1 MEKSGK
7 KRRKAARKR
16 YLALLMS
23 LCLTGT
29 MLPVTARAE
38 SAASGGLCEHH
49 TEHTA
54 ECGYVEAVEGH
65 ECEHMH
71 DEKCGYQEAGECT
84 HAHTEECGEE
94 GESCTHVHDDGC
106 GYAEAHE
113 CEHTHDESCGYVEAV
128 EGSPCTFV
136 CDTCGR
142 EAEPEVSH
150 LSEAVL
156 AVQERINALP
166 DAADITEEN
175 FDETAALLDEIDEAK
190 AKLTDEEID
199 ALDYQKYEAAAAK
212 LLELMGEE
220 GAGEPEALELRDIT
234 VTMTGQPTGSMVRT
248 INLKPEVLRPTSA
261 WSSGGNKVYFG
272 GYNGSPTAYRVLS
285 SPSTQSGVDNC
296 ILLDCDTILVNKPFD
311 ADGATNNGQARLN
324 AWSNSD
330 LESWLK
336 GNAFYGGS
344 VFSTPEKEAIAE
356 TTLLEQNVQYFVDS
370 CNRPYNDYSAN
381 NYVFLLSAAEAEE
394 LYQDATA
401 RKKTGGQEDWWWL
414 RSRAIDAADMAAGT
428 VDPNGRCDLRRY
440 NQTAVGVSPALNVK
454 RSSVLFASE
463 SGMNKAASTLTQV
476 ADSTAKTWK
485 LTLLDSSK
493 RVSVSNGQNITR
505 ADNGGA
511 VAITVPYTYTD
522 SSITN
527 AVSQISVMLT
537 DKVYNASDAKVLYYG
552 ALQNATIT
560 AGGTTGTGTFTLPS
574 ALEDKTCGTD
584 YYAYIIAED
593 VNGEHQTD
601 YASTPQSITIPTSVS
616 TFTVTITDGTLSTG
630 NTTGEYAQ
638 GDTVTI
644 TADTAQTGQRFK
656 KWSVERGTVTL
667 ADSTSTTTTFSMPAE
682 AVSVKA
688 EYEPIPVPA
697 PVITTQPDNVTV
709 KEGETATFTIAASG
723 DNPTYQWK
731 LDRNDGNGWT
741 DIAGANAASYT
752 TSTVDKSSNGF
763 QYKCA
768 VSNSGG
774 AVESDSA
781 ILTVQETGSSNPGG
795 GETDNQSSGESEEQ
809 DTPSTPKMNYQIING
824 VNSSWTL
831 GSSEGLTIRGN
842 GEFSKLVG
850 VKQDGSLLD
859 RINYTAREGSTIITL
874 NASYL
879 NTLAAGT
886 HTVEILWTDGSADT
900 VFTIH
905 ADTSGN
911 RDNTQN
917 TKVILPDNSTL
928 PDSTDRK
935 DDVPKTGDSTPAVWL
950 FVLASL
956 SGAGL
961 MVTGRKGKRP
971 RKR

>member
-7 KRRKAARKR
+7 KRRKAGRKR

-29 MLPVTARAE
+29 MIPVTARAE

-71 DEKCGYQEAGECT
+71 DENCGYQEAGECT

-94 GESCTHVHDDGC
+94 GESCTHVHD
-106 GYAEAHE
+106 
-113 CEHTHDESCGYVEAV
+113 ESCGYVEAV
-128 EGSPCTFV
+128 EESPCTFV

-142 EAEPEVSH
+142 EAEPEEKH
-150 LSEAVL
+150 LSEAAL
-156 AVQERINALP
+156 AVQERINELP
-166 DAADITEEN
+166 ATADITEEN

-190 AKLTDEEID
+190 AKLTDEEIN
-199 ALDYQKYEAAAAK
+199 ALDYKKYEEAAAK

-220 GAGEPEALELRDIT
+220 GAGEPEALQLNGIT
-234 VTMTGQPTGSMVRT
+234 VTMTGQPEGSMVRT
-248 INLKPEVLRPTSA
+248 INLDAAVLRPTSM
-261 WSSGGNKVYFG
+261 WSSGGKKVYFG
-272 GYNGSPTAYRVLS
+272 SYNGNPTAYRVLS

-296 ILLDCDTILVNKPFD
+296 ILLDCDTILVNKSFD
-311 ADGATNNGQARLN
+311 ADGVANSGQSN
-324 AWSNSD
+324 PKEWPNSD
-330 LESWLK
+330 LESWLND
-336 GNAFYGGS
+336 NAFYDGNT
-344 VFSTPEKEAIAE
+344 FSAPEKGAIAE
-356 TTLLEQNVQYFVDS
+356 TKLLAQTTMYNVGSMNSFK
-370 CNRPYNDYSAN
+370 DYSAN
-381 NYVFLLSAAEAEE
+381 NYVFLLSAAEAEG
-394 LYQDATA
+394 LYQDNTA
-401 RKKTGGQEDWWWL
+401 RKKTGGKELWWL
-414 RSRAIDAADMAAGT
+414 RSYVRDAGDGT
-428 VDPNGRCDLRRY
+428 VG
-440 NQTAVGVSPALNVK
+440 AVFLSDGGISYLNEKSIQGVSPALNVK
-454 RSSVLFASE
+454 LSSVLFASE
-463 SGMNKAASTLTQV
+463 SSMNKAASALAAV
-476 ADSTAKTWK
+476 SASTAQIWK

-493 RVSVSNGQNITR
+493 RVSVSNGKNVTR

-511 VAITVPYTYTD
+511 VTITVPYTYTD

-560 AGGTTGTGTFTLPS
+560 AGGTNGTGTFTLPS
-574 ALEDKTCGTD
+574 ALADQTCGTD
-584 YYAYIIAED
+584 YYAYIIAEN
-593 VNGEHQTD
+593 VNGEYQTD
-601 YASTPQSITIPTSVS
+601 YASTPVQITIPAVVS
-616 TFTVTITDGTLSTG
+616 TFPVTVTAGTLSNG
-630 NTTGEYAQ
+630 NTTKEYAP
-638 GDTVTI
+638 GETVTI
-644 TADTAQTGQRFK
+644 TADTAPTGQRFK
-656 KWSVERGTVTL
+656 GWSVESGAVTL
-667 ADSTSTTTTFSMPAE
+667 ADSTGTTTTFSMPAE

-688 EYEPIPVPA
+688 EYEPIPVSA

-723 DNPTYQWK
+723 DNPAYQWK

-795 GETDNQSSGESEEQ
+795 GETENQSSGESEEQ

-879 NTLAAGT
+879 NTLAIGT

-917 TKVILPDNSTL
+917 TNVILPDSSTL

-950 FVLASL
+950 FVLAGL

-961 MVTGRKGKRP
+961 MLTGRKGKSP